1 MAVVSDMNLTLDR
14 DCRLL
19 RVRDV
24 AAHLS
29 ISRSTVYEL
38 MTSGRLGFV
47 KIGKARRVPIDAVEK
62 LVRDNA
68 VETE

>member
-1 MAVVSDMNLTLDR
+1 MASMSDVKLTLDR
-14 DCRLL
+14 DSRLL

-29 ISRSTVYEL
+29 ISRSTCYQL

-47 KIGKARRVPIDAVEK
+47 KIGKARRIPIEAIEA
-62 LVRDNA
+62 LVRLNT